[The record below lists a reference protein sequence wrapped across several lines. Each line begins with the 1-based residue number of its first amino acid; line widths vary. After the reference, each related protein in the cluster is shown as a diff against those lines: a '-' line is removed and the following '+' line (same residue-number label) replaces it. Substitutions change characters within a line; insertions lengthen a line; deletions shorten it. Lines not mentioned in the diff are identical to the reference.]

1 MRTFLFLLY
10 LSVSSLSWAVAE
22 EANAKKTGDSLK
34 LNTIPS
40 GGGLDNDGETSSDIL
55 IEENPDYVPVEESSL
70 EKGEDFSDS
79 DSDSDDVDDDSDD
92 DDEDDAKSKMSKKL
106 KKAKKGRVEP
116 FKLLKK
122 NRGRI
127 TIALAVFA
135 FRKEIFMLLL
145 QLFELSASTYTTTGV
160 LKLVLF
166 VDFMRRMQTGG
177 MSALG
182 GSDES
187 PSIRKTI
194 GAMIDKTMDS
204 NPAYVPPITQHF
216 AFER

>member
-1 MRTFLFLLY
+1 MRTFFFLFY

-22 EANAKKTGDSLK
+22 EANAKKTDDSLK
-34 LNTIPS
+34 LTPIPS
-40 GGGLDNDGETSSDIL
+40 GGGLDNGDDETSSDIM
-55 IEENPDYVPVEESSL
+55 IEENPDYVPVEEND
-70 EKGEDFSDS
+70 EDFSDS
-79 DSDSDDVDDDSDD
+79 DSDSDSDDDDSDD
-92 DDEDDAKSKMSKKL
+92 DSDDEDDAKSKMSKKL
-106 KKAKKGRVEP
+106 KKAKKDRVQP

-122 NRGRI
+122 NRGKI

-145 QLFELSASTYTTTGV
+145 HLFELSASSYTPTGF

-177 MSALG
+177 MSAG
-182 GSDES
+182 DES

-194 GAMIDKTMDS
+194 SAMIDKTMDS

>member
-1 MRTFLFLLY
+1 MRTFLFLFY
-10 LSVSSLSWAVAE
+10 LSVYSLSWAVAE
-22 EANAKKTGDSLK
+22 EANAKKTDDSLK
-34 LNTIPS
+34 LTTIPS
-40 GGGLDNDGETSSDIL
+40 GGGLDNEDDETSSDIL
-55 IEENPDYVPVEESSL
+55 IEDNPDYVPVEESYL

-79 DSDSDDVDDDSDD
+79 DSDDDDSDDDSDD
-92 DDEDDAKSKMSKKL
+92 DDGEDDAKSKMSKKL
-106 KKAKKGRVEP
+106 KKAKKDRVQP

-122 NRGRI
+122 NRGKI

-145 QLFELSASTYTTTGV
+145 HLFQLSASSYTPTGF

-177 MSALG
+177 MSTG
-182 GSDES
+182 DES

>member
-1 MRTFLFLLY
+1 MRTFFFLFY

-22 EANAKKTGDSLK
+22 EANAKKTDDSLK
-34 LNTIPS
+34 LTPIPS
-40 GGGLDNDGETSSDIL
+40 GGGLDNGDDETSSDIM
-55 IEENPDYVPVEESSL
+55 IEENPDYVPVEEND
-70 EKGEDFSDS
+70 EDFSESDS
-79 DSDSDDVDDDSDD
+79 DSDSDDDDSDD
-92 DDEDDAKSKMSKKL
+92 DSDDEDDAKSKMSKKL
-106 KKAKKGRVEP
+106 KKAKKDRVQP

-122 NRGRI
+122 NRGKI

-145 QLFELSASTYTTTGV
+145 HLFELSASSYTPTGF

-177 MSALG
+177 MSAG
-182 GSDES
+182 DES

-194 GAMIDKTMDS
+194 SAMIDKTMDS